1 MNNFLYAMKESFGRM
16 QKEIHIVLKK
26 STVTDRDK
34 NELFLR
40 VGNCLQSILLP
51 FVVKERF
58 FSRLAVHYFVCV
70 SLCILLQLLRE

>member
-26 STVTDRDK
+26 STVTDKDK

-40 VGNCLQSILLP
+40 VGNCLHSILDYAER
-51 FVVKERF
+51 VKWRKKK
-58 FSRLAVHYFVCV
+58 RGCY
-70 SLCILLQLLRE
+70 QLLDM